1 MELIDISSLF
11 IQSVNLAII
20 IFVLWKFL
28 FSPYLRFLD
37 EEAKKRVMLDEQL
50 QKSEHILSDA
60 HNQATNIIDEA
71 KLSAKIVASEITENA
86 RKEGAEIVARAHADA
101 DAARTK
107 GFADVAHERKMIAL
121 ELKGKV
127 IDIALKMNEKLFGK
141 NESNV
146 EFIKNNA
153 KNIEF

>member
-50 QKSEHILSDA
+50 QKSEHILLDA
-60 HNQATNIIDEA
+60 HNQATNIVDQA
-71 KLSAKIVASEITENA
+71 KLDAKIVASEIIENA
-86 RKEGAEIVARAHADA
+86 RKEGTELVSRAHADA

-107 GFADVAHERKMIAL
+107 
-121 ELKGKV
+121 
-127 IDIALKMNEKLFGK
+127 
-141 NESNV
+141 
-146 EFIKNNA
+146 
-153 KNIEF
+153 

>member
-11 IQSVNLAII
+11 IQSVNLAVI

-37 EEAKKRVMLDEQL
+37 EEAKKRTKLEEQI
-50 QKSEHILSDA
+50 QKQSYILEDA
-60 HNQATNIIDEA
+60 HNQATNIVDQA
-71 KLSAKIVASEITENA
+71 KLDAKIIASEITENA
-86 RKEGAEIVARAHADA
+86 RKESAEIIANAQADA

-107 GFADVAHERKMIAL
+107 WFADIAYERKLIAE
-121 ELKGKV
+121 ELKWKV

-141 NESNV
+141 NESNI
-146 EFIKNNA
+146 EFLKNNA

>member
-37 EEAKKRVMLDEQL
+37 EEAKKRTKLEEQI
-50 QKSEHILSDA
+50 QKQAYILEDA
-60 HNQATNIIDEA
+60 HNQATNIVDQA
-71 KLSAKIVASEITENA
+71 KLDAKIIASEITENA
-86 RKEGAEIVARAHADA
+86 RKESAEIIAHAHADA

-107 GFADVAHERKMIAL
+107 
-121 ELKGKV
+121 
-127 IDIALKMNEKLFGK
+127 
-141 NESNV
+141 
-146 EFIKNNA
+146 
-153 KNIEF
+153 